1 MADFQVPGS
10 TRLDRFLRT
19 QGIQPWRVPVFVSSG
34 GVQVFRGG
42 SLITLSG
49 PETRLEQNDVV
60 RVVDPPPQ
68 SVVTA
73 LQATA
78 NTAAR
83 DYAFV
88 PGSSPFDRRMAGL
101 MDHRPQTIRID
112 DPLVDSLSGFV
123 RVLGHNPAITAPIRN
138 LVVASHANPEGF
150 LFLKLSMLDPAQV
163 TYEDLEAAVR
173 ARSLNVDPALL
184 QPRPQ
189 DSAGTAIPA
198 QFLVRGCRIGTT
210 PAYLRKLKEA
220 LGNTIPVIA
229 PKHFHIVAQLTR
241 PAGFVEYMGYSFAF
255 TEPAQLRDR
264 PAVLA
269 KFQSHAFPRIDNS
282 TVPARNWDDWVPR
295 NPHQAGEQ
303 EIAAPI
309 LNPVT
314 GRTESIPGRYRF
326 RSRDLFPT
334 TQSFALQAD
343 PGTDVGRK
351 AAVQA
356 ELERV
361 HPQYRSAHPFPEYV
375 RFGYATMAEF
385 MNGWTWGFRYDR
397 SSQTMFFT
405 ASRAEYTVIRPIV
418 EVATNQLILNFYP
431 SGRAG
436 SVSEL
441 LNVTDSRFFA
451 SV

>member
-1 MADFQVPGS
+1 MADFQVDSS
-10 TRLDRFLRT
+10 TRLDRFLRS
-19 QGIQPWRVPVFVSSG
+19 QGFQPWRVPVLVSSG
-34 GVQVFRGG
+34 GVRVLRGG
-42 SLITLSG
+42 SLITLGG
-49 PETRLEQNDVV
+49 PETPLQQNDVV
-60 RVVDPPPQ
+60 RIVDPPPQ

-73 LQATA
+73 LQTAA
-78 NTAAR
+78 NTGAR

-88 PGSSPFDRRMAGL
+88 PGTSAFDRRMAGL
-101 MDHRPQTIRID
+101 MDHRPQTTRLD

-123 RVLGHNPAITAPIRN
+123 RALGRNAAITAPIRH
-138 LVVASHANPEGF
+138 LVVASHANPEGL
-150 LFLKLSMLDPAQV
+150 LFLKLTMLDPAHV
-163 TYEDLEAAVR
+163 TYEDLEGAVR
-173 ARSLNVDPALL
+173 ARSLNVDQALL

-189 DSAGTAIPA
+189 DSSGSPIPA
-198 QFLVRGCRIGTT
+198 QFLVRGCRIGNA
-210 PAYLRKLKEA
+210 PAYLLKLKEA
-220 LGNTIPVIA
+220 LGNALPVIA

-255 TEPAQLRDR
+255 TRPAQLRDR
-264 PAVLA
+264 AAVLA
-269 KFQSHAFPRIDNS
+269 AFQAGAFSRIDGS
-282 TVPARNWDDWVPR
+282 PVPARSWDDWVPR

-303 EIAAPI
+303 EVAATV

-314 GRTESIPGRYRF
+314 SRSESIPGRYRF
-326 RSRDLFPT
+326 RLRQLFPT
-334 TQSFALQAD
+334 EQSFALQTD
-343 PGTDVGRK
+343 PVTDAGRK

-361 HPQYRSAHPFPEYV
+361 HPQYLSTHPFPEYV
-375 RFGYATMAEF
+375 RFGHTTMTEF